1 MKSTHARRGPWKCT
15 EMSASLKKKMLR
27 VCPLESVDPR
37 EKHVLSFHACLPLA
51 LSALPY
57 ICAHCVSHPFL
68 ALPFRGCTKYL
79 GFVFTLTVFPNQ

>member
-1 MKSTHARRGPWKCT
+1 MRGDVNLS
-15 EMSASLKKKMLR
+15 EEEDAES
-27 VCPLESVDPR
+27 PLESVDPR
-37 EKHVLSFHACLPLA
+37 ETQVLFFHACLPLA

-57 ICAHCVSHPFL
+57 ICARCVSHPFL